1 MRIYKPANLMY
12 KKLSK
17 ILEPHLEACYLV
29 HKEKIP
35 IKYHGY
41 IVCAML
47 DLLDEYNNFLLDN
60 NYTDADVYAEEPT
73 AIDRFLTEE

>member
-1 MRIYKPANLMY
+1 
-12 KKLSK
+12 
-17 ILEPHLEACYLV
+17 
-29 HKEKIP
+29 
-35 IKYHGY
+35 
-41 IVCAML
+41 ML

>member
-1 MRIYKPANLMY
+1 MY

-17 ILEPHLEACYLV
+17 ILEPYLEACYKE

-35 IKYHGY
+35 IKYRGY
-41 IVCAML
+41 IIRAML
-47 DLLDEYNNFLLDN
+47 DLLDKYNNFLLDN

-73 AIDRFLTEE
+73 AIDRFLTEK

>member
-1 MRIYKPANLMY
+1 MY

-17 ILEPHLEACYLV
+17 ILEPHLEACYKEY
-29 HKEKIP
+29 KEKIP
-35 IKYHGY
+35 VKYHGY
-41 IVCAML
+41 ILRAML
-47 DLLDEYNNFLLDN
+47 DLVDEYNNFLLDN